1 MSRTAQAPVK
11 AYPETKEKLRHAAGL
26 IGCTQ
31 AELLDRMLEEFLET
45 HREDFSERLDAARAA
60 LLGDPHDAVAFALG
74 VERADI
80 DAVAG
85 ASPHST

>member
-1 MSRTAQAPVK
+1 MAKTAQAPIK
-11 AYPETKEKLRHAAGL
+11 AYPETKDRLRHAAGL

-31 AELLDRMLEEFLET
+31 AELLDRVLEEFLAS
-45 HREDFSERLDAARAA
+45 HREEFMGRLDAARAA

-74 VERADI
+74 VERDAV

-85 ASPHST
+85 PQRT

>member
-1 MSRTAQAPVK
+1 MAKTAQAPIK
-11 AYPETKEKLRHAAGL
+11 AYPETKDRLRQAAGL

-31 AELLDRMLEEFLET
+31 AELLDCVLDEFLTNHREEFVG
-45 HREDFSERLDAARAA
+45 RLDAARAA

-74 VERADI
+74 VERDAV

-85 ASPHST
+85 PQRK